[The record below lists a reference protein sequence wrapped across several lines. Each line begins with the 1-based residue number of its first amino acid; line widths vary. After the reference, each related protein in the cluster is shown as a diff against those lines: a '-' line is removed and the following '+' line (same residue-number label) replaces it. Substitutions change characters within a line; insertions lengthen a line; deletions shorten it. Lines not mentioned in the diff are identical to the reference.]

1 MKVNEISNQFPDFP
15 QQKKVKEKPSA
26 ASARSVK
33 ASAGNQEIEF
43 KETLFNAAETT
54 IKSSLDELM
63 AGVQAQGE
71 RLARHQNFEE
81 LSKYKDLVR
90 TFLAKASKDLYRLQ
104 ISDGGRPQQAGGK
117 IYVVLEKIDVELEKL
132 TMLVLAGQTPQ
143 LRILEKLDLIK
154 GLLLDAYK

>member
-1 MKVNEISNQFPDFP
+1 MKISETSNQFPEFP
-15 QQKKVKEKPSA
+15 QQKKIKEKPA
-26 ASARSVK
+26 AAGARSVK
-33 ASAGNQEIEF
+33 SAAGGQEVEF
-43 KETLFNAAETT
+43 KETLFSAAEST

-63 AGVQAQGE
+63 ASVQAQGE

-90 TFLAKASKDLYRLQ
+90 SFLAKASKDLYRLQ
-104 ISDGGRPQQAGGK
+104 ISDGGRPQPGGK
-117 IYVVLEKIDVELEKL
+117 IYVILEKVDSELEKL
-132 TMLVLAGQTPQ
+132 TKLVLAGQTPQ

>member
-1 MKVNEISNQFPDFP
+1 MKIGETSNQFPDFP

-33 ASAGNQEIEF
+33 SSSGNQDVEF
-43 KETLFNAAETT
+43 KETLFNAAEIT

-71 RLARHQNFEE
+71 RLARHQNFDE
-81 LSKYKDLVR
+81 LSKYKELVR
-90 TFLAKASKDLYRLQ
+90 AFLVKTSKDLYRLQ
-104 ISDGGRPQQAGGK
+104 ISDGGRPQAGGK
-117 IYVVLEKIDVELEKL
+117 IYVILEKVDIELEKL
-132 TMLVLAGQTPQ
+132 TKMVLAGQTPQ
-143 LRILEKLDLIK
+143 LRILEKLDQIK